1 MRAPNPRQLEAF
13 RAVMLAGGLT
23 AGARLLNVS
32 QPAVSRLIRDLEEA
46 LEIPLFER
54 GAGRLRPTLEAGRL
68 YAAVERHF
76 DTMRDVAET
85 ASGLRAF
92 RLGQLRIAAAP
103 TLSLDLMPRLI
114 QKLLAAHP
122 QASVRLMTAT
132 AVDVTT
138 MVAKAEAD
146 LGVAAVAPDTPGVVP
161 EVMPPLPAVCAM
173 PRGHALARA
182 EKVDL
187 RDLDGQPFIA
197 IGGEGIFQLRIR
209 RAIETSGASPRTRLV
224 APSSA
229 TAARCVAEGIGLAVL
244 DPFAGALVDTSR
256 VEVRP
261 VEPPLTYEL
270 ALFRP
275 AGTAP
280 SPLMQSFSALLHEAT
295 ASLSFG

>member
-13 RAVMLAGGLT
+13 RAVMVAGGLT

-32 QPAVSRLIRDLEEA
+32 QPAVSRLIRDLEES

-54 GAGRLRPTLEAGRL
+54 GAGRLRPTLEARRL

-85 ASGLRAF
+85 AAGLRAF

-103 TLSLDLMPRLI
+103 TLSLDLMPRLLNT
-114 QKLLAAHP
+114 LLAAHP
-122 QASVRLMTAT
+122 QASARLVT
-132 AVDVTT
+132 AVAVEVTT
-138 MVAKAEAD
+138 MVARAEAD
-146 LGVAAVAPDTPGVVP
+146 LGVAAVAPDTPGVIA
-161 EVMPPLPAVCAM
+161 ELMPPLPAVCAM
-173 PRGHALARA
+173 PRGHSLAEQPSVRLA
-182 EKVDL
+182 Q
-187 RDLDGQPFIA
+187 LDGLPFIA

-209 RAIETSGASPRTRLV
+209 RALEAAGAAPRTRLI

-244 DPFAGALVDTSR
+244 DPFAGALLDTSR
-256 VEVRP
+256 VAVRP
-261 VEPPLTYEL
+261 VEPLLAYEL

-280 SPLMQSFSALLHEAT
+280 SPLMQSFAALLRQAT